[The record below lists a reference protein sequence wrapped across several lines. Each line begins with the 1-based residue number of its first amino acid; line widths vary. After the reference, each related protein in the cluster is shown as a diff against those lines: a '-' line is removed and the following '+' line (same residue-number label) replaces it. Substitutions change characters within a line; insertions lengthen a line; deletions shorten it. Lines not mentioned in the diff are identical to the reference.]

1 MHSASISCGRRALLE
16 KGQRRAPLFR
26 GVVVI
31 SPRDSGTQAYPS
43 LCGLGFWQLLWGCAA
58 LVTASV
64 GGGAA
69 RFWQPVCAARRFWS
83 PLWAALLAASVG
95 CAALLTASVGCAAPL
110 WAAFLAASVGC
121 AALLTASVGCA
132 ALLARIALARRSLAP
147 VRPPLP
153 NAGEVSA
160 RTKPPLRWATRPPRL
175 APPRRPS
182 WLARATPPLPR
193 LA

>member
-64 GGGAA
+64 AGGGCSLLAA
-69 RFWQPVCAARRFWS
+69 CVRC
-83 PLWAALLAASVG
+83 AALLVAIVG

-110 WAAFLAASVGC
+110 WAA
-121 AALLTASVGCA
+121 LLTASVGCA
-132 ALLARIALARRSLAP
+132 ALLAAFGSNRCKVYRDFFTIVAERCRGHAFGSNRCKVYRGFFTIDASMGCAALLALALARRSLAGP
-147 VRPPLP
+147 SSP
-153 NAGEVSA
+153 AQ
-160 RTKPPLRWATRPPRL
+160 
-175 APPRRPS
+175 RR
-182 WLARATPPLPR
+182 RG
-193 LA
+193 